1 MKFKKKIKNK
11 IVKKVMQVL
20 YLLLKPFI
28 PYIMIF
34 LMIFFFIILIVDAIY
49 IQFSDEEGNMSM
61 NEEELE
67 SYCEELEESEYEV
80 YLDGEKTD
88 GTINSEEKQQ
98 AITAEQIYSLML
110 FHNITDGSEMS
121 KELAGQVS
129 SNFKSKYYYKTSKI
143 ITETKKTDEQ
153 R

>member
-1 MKFKKKIKNK
+1 M
-11 IVKKVMQVL
+11 
-20 YLLLKPFI
+20 
-28 PYIMIF
+28 
-34 LMIFFFIILIVDAIY
+34 
-49 IQFSDEEGNMSM
+49 
-61 NEEELE
+61 
-67 SYCEELEESEYEV
+67 